1 MNKTKTF
8 LFPTALVLAGIV
20 LIALPSPSRV
30 KQDDKRPV
38 IVEEGNVLFSS
49 DDEPALQEQFVI
61 PFNEEGASWLGVETH
76 DVTAEKAKEFKLS
89 AERGVLLG
97 KIVPDSPA
105 AKGGLKQNDVVMELN
120 GQRVES
126 AAQFRRMVREIPA
139 GRTVQLAV
147 WREGRTQTLSVKLG
161 KSEEGHS
168 KWMKSMPGS
177 FAFKMPEIPLIP
189 EMPEGP
195 GMENFKFF
203 SGAHARLGIDA
214 EDLSGQLASFFGIPD
229 GEGILVRSVN
239 SGSPAEKAG
248 LKAGDVITALNG
260 ERVRSVGELREKI
273 FAHNDAKNM
282 QLSVLRNKA
291 ETKLN
296 VELPPAPEKQM
307 HVMKH
312 HTNV

>member
-8 LFPTALVLAGIV
+8 LFSAALAVAGLG

-30 KQDDKRPV
+30 TQDDKKPV
-38 IVEEGNVLFSS
+38 IVQEDNVVINS
-49 DDEPALQEQFVI
+49 DDESGPQEQFI
-61 PFNEEGASWLGVETH
+61 PPFNEEGASWLGVETH
-76 DVTAEKAKEFKLS
+76 EVTAEKAKEFKLS

-105 AKGGLKQNDVVMELN
+105 AKAGLKENDVVVELN

-126 AAQFRRMVREIPA
+126 AAQFRRMVHEIPA
-139 GRTVQLAV
+139 GRTVQLTR

-161 KSEEGHS
+161 KSDEGHS
-168 KWMKSMPGS
+168 NWMKSMPGS
-177 FAFKMPEIPLIP
+177 FSFHMPEMPPMPDMPEILGT
-189 EMPEGP
+189 EK
-195 GMENFKFF
+195 FKFF
-203 SGAHARLGIDA
+203 SGAHGRLGIDA
-214 EDLSGQLASFFGIPD
+214 EDLGGQLASFFGVSD

-248 LKAGDVITALNG
+248 LKAGDVITAVNG
-260 ERVRSVGELREKI
+260 ERIRSVGELREKLS
-273 FAHNDAKNM
+273 AHSDATSV

-296 VELPPAPEKQM
+296 VELPPAPEKQI
-307 HVMKH
+307 HVMRH
-312 HTNV
+312 RTNV